1 MIPRWFVAPAVGL
14 GWFLLAGSSRAQEDR
29 GESLSAHHKSYES
42 PQNFAIEIRLSPY
55 LPGVDSDP
63 SLGGCTPFTDIF
75 GKSPS
80 FMVGAEFDWQAVRIK
95 HLGTIG
101 PGVGIGTVSF
111 SAAAPN
117 TGSSA
122 SGRCISSSGTASG
135 EQTSLTIYPMYA
147 VAVLRADALWKEA
160 GVPFVPYAKLG
171 YGSAFWQA
179 SNTLGTSKY
188 AGSVGQGYTVG
199 TAFAIGLSFNLNV
212 FDNYAARNF
221 DEGMGVN
228 STYLFAEFTD
238 LKLNGLWVQSDPLR
252 VGGTSWTFGLD
263 WEF

>member
-1 MIPRWFVAPAVGL
+1 MTPRFFVAPAIGL
-14 GWFLLAGSSRAQEDR
+14 ACLLLAAPSRAQEDR
-29 GESLSAHHKSYES
+29 GEALSAHHKSYES
-42 PQNFAIEIRLSPY
+42 SQNFALEVRLSPY
-55 LPGVDSDP
+55 LPTVDSDP
-63 SLGGCTPFTDIF
+63 SLHGCTPFTDIF
-75 GKSPS
+75 GKSTS
-80 FMVGAEFDWQAVRIK
+80 FMASAEFDWQALRIK

-111 SAAAPN
+111 SANAPN
-117 TGSSA
+117 TNAST
-122 SGRCISSSGTASG
+122 SGRCITSSGSSSG
-135 EQTSLTIYPMYA
+135 EQTSLSIYPMYA
-147 VAVLRADALWKEA
+147 VAVLRADALWKELT
-160 GVPFVPYAKLG
+160 VPFVPYAKLG

-199 TAFAIGLSFNLNV
+199 TMLALGLSFNLNV

-228 STYLFAEFTD
+228 STYIFVEWTD
-238 LKLNGLWVQSDPLR
+238 LNLNGLWVQSDPLR
-252 VGGTSWTFGLD
+252 VGATAWTFGLD

>member
-1 MIPRWFVAPAVGL
+1 MIPRWLVAHAVGL
-14 GWFLLAGSSRAQEDR
+14 GWFLLVGSSRAQEDR

-42 PQNFAIEIRLSPY
+42 PQNFAIELRVSPY
-55 LPGVDSDP
+55 SPGVDSDP
-63 SLGGCTPFTDIF
+63 SLHGCTPFSDIF

-80 FMVGAEFDWQAVRIK
+80 FMVGAEFDWQALRIK

-101 PGVGIGTVSF
+101 PGLGIGVVSYN
-111 SAAAPN
+111 AYAPN
-117 TGSSA
+117 TGPQN
-122 SGRCISSSGTASG
+122 SSGCTTSSTLSG
-135 EQTSLTIYPMYA
+135 EQTSLSIYPMYA

-188 AGSVGQGYTVG
+188 AGNVGQGYTVG
-199 TAFAIGLSFNLNV
+199 SMLAIGVAFNLNV
-212 FDNYAARNF
+212 FDEYAARNF
-221 DEGMGVN
+221 DEEMGVN
-228 STYLFAEFTD
+228 STYFFAEFTD
-238 LKLNGLWVQSDPLR
+238 LNLNGLWVQSDPLR